1 TQGLHR
7 GELMVRSAVDERAA
21 GNSSTL
27 AGFADIGMTKA
38 ADAAMRRAWEIG
50 IRMLLRLELNKQGN
64 LEGMLHSN
72 ERGLTTNKSAGGA
85 D

>member
-1 TQGLHR
+1 MKLMQPSGKLVNPCRFR
-7 GELMVRSAVDERAA
+7 GYRDDEGRFIPF
-21 GNSSTL
+21 SH
-27 AGFADIGMTKA
+27 

-50 IRMLLRLELNKQGN
+50 IRMLLRLELNKHGN

-72 ERGLTTNKSAGGA
+72 ERGLTTNKSGGRA